1 VISDLS
7 AYCKFILM
15 MHLLLIFLA
24 VVQEAIVVAK
34 EDHAHHA
41 EFSCA
46 KDGITPLFS
55 PTDPVGADKRKVAS
69 TGDMFIQS
77 PSLKLQQVV
86 GGSAQDDT
94 QDVASTHAMEDML
107 QREQVAEID
116 MLESQVRQ
124 GQAELGLIEQR
135 LGQVERKLVEEETA
149 KIEHHLG
156 LLMQEHMPRGMPGV
170 VQLPP
175 LQAAQIAQGV
185 QIAPLQTA
193 PLSQL
198 PPIAQGQVPQMQG
211 LQEWLQPMMNNV
223 QPQQVQQAAMA
234 APFQGLLPNPA
245 VYAGVR

>member
-1 VISDLS
+1 
-7 AYCKFILM
+7 M
-15 MHLLLIFLA
+15 MHLLLIFWA

-41 EFSCA
+41 DSSCA
-46 KDGITPLFS
+46 KDGTTPLFS

-69 TGDMFIQS
+69 TGDVFIQS

-86 GGSAQDDT
+86 GGLAQDDT
-94 QDVASTHAMEDML
+94 QDVASTRAMEDML
-107 QREQVAEID
+107 QREQVAEIN

-149 KIEHHLG
+149 KIEHPQQILQEQRLPPG
-156 LLMQEHMPRGMPGV
+156 LLMQEQMPRGMPGV

-193 PLSQL
+193 QLSQL

-211 LQEWLQPMMNNV
+211 LQAWLQPMMNNV
-223 QPQQVQQAAMA
+223 QPQQVQQAAMV
-234 APFQGLLPNPA
+234 APFQGILPNPA